1 MAVSNKN
8 ILITPATNV
17 ADPAVPK
24 IVFSGADASTANQ
37 DITLNVYPQNGGT
50 LSFEGSNGQLFSINN
65 SVTGTIYSVNDVSGI
80 PSIEVQDSGL
90 IKLAQ
95 YSGNVVLGSAVD
107 DGKKFQVTGTSS
119 FTGDSL
125 YKVSAR
131 TIYGPNTTWA
141 SYLYVGGDGTNGI
154 TRTANIASIVTTNGN
169 MHIDS
174 GTDKSMY
181 LNFYSGTG
189 GIQFGN
195 GAQGVV
201 ATINAAGVFSGN
213 GSGLTNLVG
222 GNVSGAVGSA
232 TNFNNGN
239 AYSNAGQ
246 VYVDTLESVSAGD
259 WLELCYTN
267 GAGVRIG
274 AGGANGNK
282 PLYAAGLYDNGNRVY
297 SAANPQTNATDT
309 TKLPT
314 AGGTMTGRI
323 SGSIGATTGGFGFDS
338 DTGMTSTG
346 DGNLKFYT
354 NNVYAGGPVT
364 GTQNWDINITGTAS
378 SATDSTKLPTAG
390 GAMSGTLTAK
400 RIEWTGSGGDSG
412 VSFGVSHYAM
422 GQASGTWTH
431 PYPDLIIGYH
441 TGIRMGAYP
450 GYGGMRFYNNSP
462 TSDGSAAEAELFSI
476 GNGDNHVRVAN
487 NLYVAGSEQNNSLG
501 VGTTASG
508 TAGEIRATY
517 NITAYYSDDRLKTR
531 TGNIENAL
539 DKISTLDTFYYH
551 ANETAQAL
559 GYKPVPEVGISA
571 QQVQAIMPQVVAP
584 APIDDQYLTVRYE
597 KLVPLLIAAIKEQQ
611 AIIDSQEQRL
621 ARLEALINKP

>member
-1 MAVSNKN
+1 MAVSQKN

-17 ADPAVPK
+17 ADPVVPK

-80 PSIEVQDSGL
+80 PSIEVLDTGL
-90 IKLAQ
+90 IKLGQ

-119 FTGDSL
+119 YSGDSL
-125 YKVSAR
+125 YKVNAR
-131 TIYGPNTTWA
+131 TVYGPNTSWS

-154 TRTANIASIVTTNGN
+154 TRTSTIASIVTTNGN

-181 LNFYSGTG
+181 LNHYSGTG
-189 GIQFGN
+189 GIYFSN
-195 GAQGVV
+195 GAQVVV
-201 ATINAAGVFSGN
+201 ASVSASGVFTGN
-213 GSGLTNLVG
+213 GSGLTNLTG
-222 GNVSGAVGSA
+222 ANVSGTVGSA

-259 WLELCYTN
+259 WLELCYST
-267 GAGVRIG
+267 GLGVRIG
-274 AGGANGNK
+274 TGTNGNK

-314 AGGTMTGRI
+314 AGGTM
-323 SGSIGATTGGFGFDS
+323 
-338 DTGMTSTG
+338 
-346 DGNLKFYT
+346 
-354 NNVYAGGPVT
+354 
-364 GTQNWDINITGTAS
+364 
-378 SATDSTKLPTAG
+378 
-390 GAMSGTLTAK
+390 SGTLTAK
-400 RIEWTGSGGDSG
+400 RIEWTGNGGDSG
-412 VSFGVSHYAM
+412 VSFGANHYAM

-441 TGIRMGAYP
+441 TGIRMGALP